1 MGSQALQTPPE
12 QKVCTVNSGGFNQML
27 DIQLKLADENT
38 REVTRPE
45 ASSPPEKESGWQA
58 AQDTKPQR
66 VSGEADEPPEKMAEK
81 DSKCDSSAADGQE
94 NGIAGILEG
103 IGLLGLTDQQESP
116 AGETAAMATEGAGPA
131 PQEGEIWNISARMP
145 EKDMVRIFSA
155 NLDAQAVQA
164 QETGQAREI
173 GQAACPLENI
183 SNSAQA
189 AQKTNKEVDRL
200 ATAFDE
206 AMARAAE
213 DRPPAEDGSAIK
225 LPADVQSVAETEAPP
240 ASEGQT
246 ETDADALPEQGKDQ
260 TDAVSPHK
268 SAAPHAAAFDGAI
281 RSASPETPAVAQERD
296 ASPVAP
302 QQMQEN
308 LSDIAESIRIRSDA
322 DVQEFEVTLR
332 PENLGKLQ
340 ISLVRDDTGISAALK
355 TGDRAVRQMLQPQM
369 EELQRLLKDKGV
381 PITKLEVVNE
391 QSASANGWSGQQNAG
406 WQQNAYAHAGG
417 QRKDSAGQNA
427 RANTAAIGLYGAAQG
442 TVRTARSLYS
452 SVEFQA

>member
-1 MGSQALQTPPE
+1 MGSQALQALPE
-12 QKVCTVNSGGFNQML
+12 QKVCTVDGGGFNQML
-27 DIQLKLADENT
+27 DRQLKLADENT
-38 REVTRPE
+38 KEVTQLK

-58 AQDTKPQR
+58 AQETKPQR
-66 VSGEADEPPEKMAEK
+66 VSEREDEPPEKTTQK

-116 AGETAAMATEGAGPA
+116 AGETEAIATEGAGPA

-164 QETGQAREI
+164 QEA

-189 AQKTNKEVDRL
+189 AQKTNKEADRL
-200 ATAFDE
+200 AVAFEE

-213 DRPPAEDGSAIK
+213 DRQPTEDGSVAK
-225 LPADVQSVAETEAPP
+225 LSVGVQSVAETEAPP
-240 ASEGQT
+240 VGKGQT
-246 ETDADALPEQGKDQ
+246 ETDADALPEQGQDQ

-268 SAAPHAAAFDGAI
+268 SVAPHGAAFDGAI
-281 RSASPETPAVAQERD
+281 RSASPETPAVAQEGD
-296 ASPVAP
+296 ASPVAQ

-308 LSDIAESIRIRSDA
+308 LSDIAESIRIRSGA

-406 WQQNAYAHAGG
+406 WQQNAYARASG
-417 QRKDSAGQNA
+417 QRKDSTGQNA
-427 RANTAAIGLYGAAQG
+427 GANTAAIGLYGAAQG
-442 TVRTARSLYS
+442 TVRTTRSIYS